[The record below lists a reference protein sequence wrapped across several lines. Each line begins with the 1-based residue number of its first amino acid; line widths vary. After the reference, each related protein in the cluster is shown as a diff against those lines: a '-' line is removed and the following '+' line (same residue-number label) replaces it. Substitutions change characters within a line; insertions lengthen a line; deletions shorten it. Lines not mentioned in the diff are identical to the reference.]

1 MRYLTHVPNIT
12 DWHFMKNNLTL
23 FLFYLVLPLV
33 RGQIGVGGGAPDRLY
48 REHCAVCH
56 GERGRGGMGGS
67 LVDGEW
73 KHAQTDE
80 ERARVIREGLPDF
93 NKEGFEGVL
102 DDRQI
107 RSLVV
112 YLDELRVAEEA
123 APPRRPVDGVV
134 ETDRLNF
141 RLETLF
147 RSSGN
152 MWGMDFLPDGRY
164 VVTEIGGLV
173 RIVNADGSEG
183 PVLRG
188 TPEVVRRG
196 QGGML
201 DVAVHPEY
209 EENGWIYL
217 SFSEGEGRNTMTGV
231 VRGRMEGDRWADE
244 EEIFRSRPGHRRGSA
259 VHFGSRIALRD
270 GHVFFTIGDRGAPSH
285 AQRLD
290 VPSGKVFRVRDDGSV
305 PDDNPFAGESPYPQ
319 IWSYG
324 HRNPQGLAFRPGT
337 GELWSTEHG
346 PRGGDELNHI
356 LRGENYGWPEVTH
369 GINYNGS
376 PITAETEREGM
387 KSPFWHWTPSIAVC
401 GMAFVSG
408 PLFPEW
414 EGDLLAGGL
423 RSEVVERLRLGE
435 DGLVEREVVL
445 EGQGRVRDVR
455 CGPDG
460 QIYLILEG
468 RGSRIVKLVPNE

>member
-1 MRYLTHVPNIT
+1 MNRVL
-12 DWHFMKNNLTL
+12 LCGAL
-23 FLFYLVLPLV
+23 FFVATWV
-33 RGQIGVGGGAPDRLY
+33 RGQIGVGGGAPDRLF
-48 REHCAVCH
+48 REHCVVCH
-56 GERGRGGMGGS
+56 GERGRGGLGGS

-73 KHAQTDE
+73 RHAQTDQ

-93 NKEGFEGVL
+93 NKEGFAGTL
-102 DDRQI
+102 NDQQI

-112 YLDELRVAEEA
+112 YLDELRQEAEA
-123 APPRRPVDGVV
+123 APPPRPVEGVV
-134 ETDRLNF
+134 RTEHLRF
-141 RLETLF
+141 EMHTLF

-164 VVTEIGGLV
+164 VVTEIDGPV

-188 TPEVVRRG
+188 TPAIVRHG

-201 DVAVHPEY
+201 DVAVHPDFT
-209 EENGWIYL
+209 ENGWIYL
-217 SFSEGEGRNTMTGV
+217 SFSHGEGRNAMTSV
-231 VRGRMEGDRWADE
+231 VRGRMEGDAWVDE
-244 EEIFRSRPGHRRGSA
+244 EVIFRARPQDRRNSA
-259 VHFGSRIALRD
+259 VHFGSRLALRD
-270 GHVFFTIGDRGAPSH
+270 GYVFFAIGDRGAPPH

-290 VPSGKVFRVRDDGSV
+290 LPSGKVFRVRDDGST
-305 PDDNPFAGESPYPQ
+305 PDDNPFVGQSPYPQ

-324 HRNPQGLAFRPGT
+324 HRNPQGLAFRPAT

-346 PRGGDELNHI
+346 PRGGDELNLI
-356 LRGENYGWPEVTH
+356 LPGENYGWPEVTH
-369 GINYNGS
+369 GINYNGT

-401 GMAFVSG
+401 GMAFVTG

-414 EGDLLAGGL
+414 EGDLLVGGL

-435 DGLVEREVVL
+435 DGVAEREVVL
-445 EGQGRVRDVR
+445 QGQGRVRDVR

-460 QIYLILEG
+460 HIYLILEG
-468 RGSRIVKLVPNE
+468 GGSRIVRLSPAR